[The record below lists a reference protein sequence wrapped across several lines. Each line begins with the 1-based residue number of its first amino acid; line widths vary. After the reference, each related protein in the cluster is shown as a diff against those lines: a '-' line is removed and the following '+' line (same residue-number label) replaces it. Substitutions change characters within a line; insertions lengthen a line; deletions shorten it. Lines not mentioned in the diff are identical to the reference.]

1 MTQKPSPLPKEIKS
15 ALDFSKKISPEGSS
29 KLNLWFRVLN
39 IPIPN
44 KSILKIKEYKQ
55 SNPNSLKLI
64 HQMIPLLKLLAP
76 TLQLFIWWVE
86 KMIENMG
93 KEVHYPS
100 RKNIWN
106 ISLRISIGP
115 KISWPPKCQIT
126 CPCAKSYWA
135 TLTAKT
141 PAKRGSSKNP
151 KTTKYSLANRYF
163 IFNIVR
169 RRRRIQCL
177 QTQLKHFRLPRSSH
191 SPQTQRIR
199 RGLKYEQIRLR
210 IIFMQEKQ
218 QFWIKSPFGQKN

>member
-39 IPIPN
+39 IPIQN

-93 KEVHYPS
+93 KEVHYPL

-106 ISLRISIGP
+106 INLRISIGP
-115 KISWPPKCQIT
+115 KI
-126 CPCAKSYWA
+126 
-135 TLTAKT
+135 
-141 PAKRGSSKNP
+141 N
-151 KTTKYSLANRYF
+151 
-163 IFNIVR
+163 
-169 RRRRIQCL
+169 
-177 QTQLKHFRLPRSSH
+177 
-191 SPQTQRIR
+191 
-199 RGLKYEQIRLR
+199 
-210 IIFMQEKQ
+210 
-218 QFWIKSPFGQKN
+218 